1 MFKTMYLDRIFTLIS
16 MFIDII
22 TLRVSSIDTLY
33 RRNPYAVF
41 FKEYTFI

>member
-1 MFKTMYLDRIFTLIS
+1 MFKTIYLNRMFTLTS

-22 TLRVSSIDTLY
+22 TLRVSSIDSLY
-33 RRNPYAVF
+33 RRNPHAVF